1 MNARLTKRRKAAWHK
16 AFMARAQKFV
26 LPNILANCGFFYFER
41 SFVISKFIID
51 IFKYDFMLS
60 YLRVIIIKGGERMQ
74 SYQIQR
80 LFGIIYIL
88 LNKKTVTAKELA
100 EQFEVSTRTIMR
112 DIETL
117 SEAGIPICT
126 TKGNGGGVSLMEG
139 YVLNKTAI
147 SSEEQEQILLALQS
161 LSKTELSESNSALAK
176 LRAIFG
182 KQSTDWLEVD
192 FSSWR
197 NPQFDKARFDLL
209 KQAITERKVIKI
221 LYAGSNGETAE
232 RKVEAVKLLFKA
244 RAWYLQAFCLLKQDY
259 RTFKVNRIL
268 SAELTTETFN
278 EREYPVG
285 VPELIFPDEAMITL
299 KLRCSPKV
307 AYRLYDEFTPDS
319 ISRSDDGSLLVET
332 KVPDKEGLTEFLLS
346 FGSDVTVL
354 EPQSAKGELFNELE
368 KIKNLYQI

>member
-1 MNARLTKRRKAAWHK
+1 
-16 AFMARAQKFV
+16 
-26 LPNILANCGFFYFER
+26 
-41 SFVISKFIID
+41 
-51 IFKYDFMLS
+51 
-60 YLRVIIIKGGERMQ
+60 MQ

-88 LNKKTVTAKELA
+88 LDKKTVTAKELA
-100 EQFEVSTRTIMR
+100 ERFEVSTRTIMR

-117 SEAGIPICT
+117 SAAGIPIYT
-126 TKGNGGGVSLMEG
+126 TKGNGGGVSLMDG
-139 YVLNKTAI
+139 YVLNKATV

-161 LSKTELSESNSALAK
+161 LSKTELSESDTALAK
-176 LRAIFG
+176 LKSFFG

-197 NPQFDKARFDLL
+197 NPQFDKARFELL
-209 KQAITERKVIKI
+209 KQSIIERMVISI

-232 RKVEAVKLLFKA
+232 RKVEPVKLLFKA

-259 RTFKVNRIL
+259 RTFKVTRIL
-268 SAELTTETFN
+268 SAELTSETFN
-278 EREYPVG
+278 ERECPVG
-285 VPELIFPDEAMITL
+285 VPELTFPDKDMLSL
-299 KLRCSPKV
+299 KLHCSPKV
-307 AYRLYDEFTPDS
+307 AYRLYDEFIPDS

-354 EPQSAKGELFNELE
+354 EPQSAKVELLAEIE
-368 KIKNLYQI
+368 KIKSLYQI